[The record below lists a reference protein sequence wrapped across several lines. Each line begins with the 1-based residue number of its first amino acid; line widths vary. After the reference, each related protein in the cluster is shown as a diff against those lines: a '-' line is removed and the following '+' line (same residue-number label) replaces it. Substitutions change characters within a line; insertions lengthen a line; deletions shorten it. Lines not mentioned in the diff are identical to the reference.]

1 MMSSVSSQIVMFLRG
16 YKPHTDPHTLL
27 QQRTVENE
35 EEEEK
40 EASLCW
46 GYEKDCTEETRLFVP
61 RCEEP
66 AKPWSKTMEE
76 KHDTFWTQGDFG
88 YVKQEI
94 DSIMQLC
101 YPRQG
106 SKNFKKQI
114 ENVRQKK
121 CSV

>member
-1 MMSSVSSQIVMFLRG
+1 MVTYF
-16 YKPHTDPHTLL
+16 
-27 QQRTVENE
+27 QQEAVEN

-94 DSIMQLC
+94 DSMMQLC

-106 SKNFKKQI
+106 SKNLEKQI
-114 ENVRQKK
+114 ESVSQGK
-121 CSV
+121 CSI